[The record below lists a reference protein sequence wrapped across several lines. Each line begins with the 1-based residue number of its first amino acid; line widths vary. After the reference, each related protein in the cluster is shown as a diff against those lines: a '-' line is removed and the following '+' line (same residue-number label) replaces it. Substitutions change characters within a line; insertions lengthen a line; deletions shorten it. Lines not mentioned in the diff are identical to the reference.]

1 MKTSC
6 CQQIKARR
14 LAGWLLPGGLLVLM
28 PKCPVCLAGYVALFT
43 GAGLS
48 MAVAQGLRA
57 AVIAGFVIS
66 LLVFGRALL
75 IRKVR
80 GARSSQ
86 IS

>member
-1 MKTSC
+1 MKTC

-28 PKCPVCLAGYVALFT
+28 PKCPVCLAAYVAIFT

-57 AVIAGFVIS
+57 VVIGGFVLS
-66 LLVFGRALL
+66 LLAFARALFL
-75 IRKVR
+75 RKER
-80 GARSSQ
+80 GTGSSQ
-86 IS
+86 VS